1 MLVATKCY
9 TPPPD
14 CAEWMGIVGRGQI
27 FRLRPL
33 AHVPYGRVLT
43 GREGVLYT
51 LVQWTIQIC

>member
-9 TPPPD
+9 PPPPD
-14 CAEWMGIVGRGQI
+14 CAERMGIVGWGQI

-43 GREGVLYT
+43 VG
-51 LVQWTIQIC
+51 